1 MLLNQQAG
9 ILGRAFVEDAKYA
22 QAAVKAMNATVF
34 LRGRDSELGY
44 FTGSA
49 VILGA
54 GKEVS
59 YDKTRAKWSTTRT
72 RFTVVVS
79 ALHNLSVNADK
90 KDGLPPLN
98 GNNITWN
105 AEHF

>member
-9 ILGRAFVEDAKYA
+9 IVGRAFVEDTKYRE
-22 QAAVKAMNATVF
+22 AAVKAMNATVLLQGEAEIVGF
-34 LRGRDSELGY
+34 
-44 FTGSA
+44 FIGSA

-59 YDKTRAKWSTTRT
+59 YDKTKGKWSTTDT
-72 RFTVVVS
+72 EFTVVVS

-90 KDGLPPLN
+90 KNNLPPLN

-105 AEHF
+105 